1 MSHPLRFRIS
11 LRKVGASSASE
22 LGGLRLARLMA
33 AVPDFGLAGFFA
45 ISWVHPYA
53 FGDHV
58 LGRLELM
65 MLMEFIILHSSAF
78 LAFAMSV
85 PRRRIARIG
94 AVAGLGLLYTLF
106 VGAFALSFNTWWPI
120 TSFWLLLTNRMLA
133 VLLGRAPKERDLDF
147 IVIGWAAGVACYLL
161 FAAVTAIMDIPRG
174 GVTLAVQHAQR
185 SSVGGL
191 WAEQPWRV
199 IAFGTFYYGAMAL
212 VKLLGIGAPAA
223 PAPQGFAAALE

>member
-1 MSHPLRFRIS
+1 
-11 LRKVGASSASE
+11 
-22 LGGLRLARLMA
+22 LGGLPLSHVIA
-33 AVPDFGLAGFFA
+33 AIPDFGLAGFFA

-53 FGDHV
+53 FGDHM

-94 AVAGLGLLYTLF
+94 AVAGLGALYTLF
-106 VGAFALSFNTWWPI
+106 TGSFALAFHTWWPI

-133 VLLGRAPKERDLDF
+133 VLLGKAPKERDLDF
-147 IVIGWAAGVACYLL
+147 IIIGWAAGVACFLV
-161 FAAVTAIMDIPRG
+161 FALVTATTDIPRG
-174 GVTLAVQHAQR
+174 GITLAVQRAQP

-199 IAFGTFYYGAMAL
+199 IAMGTFYYAAMAL
-212 VKLLGIGAPAA
+212 TKLLGIGAPPAAA
-223 PAPQGFAAALE
+223 PQPYATALE